1 MDCVRSYLLLCQILS
16 FDQIFSGF
24 FEEVGSLFYQPVETR
39 LYFLFRTRTMKSLR
53 ENDRF
58 RRDEG

>member
-1 MDCVRSYLLLCQILS
+1 MDCVRSYHLLCQILS
-16 FDQIFSGF
+16 FDEIFSGF
-24 FEEVGSLFYQPVETR
+24 FEEVGSLFYQPAETQ

-53 ENDRF
+53 ENDRL

>member
-1 MDCVRSYLLLCQILS
+1 MDCVRAYVLLCQILS

-39 LYFLFRTRTMKSLR
+39 LYFLFGTRTMKSLR